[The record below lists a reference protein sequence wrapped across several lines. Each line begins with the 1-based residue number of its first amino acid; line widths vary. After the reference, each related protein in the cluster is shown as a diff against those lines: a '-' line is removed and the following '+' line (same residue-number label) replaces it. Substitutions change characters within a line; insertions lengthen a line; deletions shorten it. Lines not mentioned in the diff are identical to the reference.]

1 MKYQFIDSDSLVV
14 AKIDDDNVSRMSCSV
29 ENPEYL
35 TWLAEDNTPEPY
47 VAPLPAPITAVTAL
61 QGLLA
66 IDQAGLSLAYTLWAD
81 SPLRTFAQKAFINK
95 AQTWKRDDPT
105 LVAAATELG
114 LSEGQLDSLFLLAS
128 NL

>member
-1 MKYQFIDSDSLVV
+1 MYQVTATDLIKRSFDNALIPPDPANSDY
-14 AKIDDDNVSRMSCSV
+14 AA
-29 ENPEYL
+29 YL
-35 TWLAEDNTPEPY
+35 TWLAEGNTPEPY
-47 VAPLPAPITAVTAL
+47 VAPAPPSITAVTAL

-81 SPLRTFAQKAFINK
+81 SPLRSFAQKAFINK